1 MEQFNRTEM
10 LLGKDG
16 VSRLQGATVAVFG
29 VGGVGGYA
37 VEALARGGIGKLILY
52 DNDVV
57 SISNIN
63 RQIIAT
69 HDTVG
74 QLKVDVCRN
83 RALSINPE
91 IIVNA
96 NAQFITEQNAAELDM
111 RGWDYII
118 DAIDTVSAKLAL
130 VKAANENNVPIIS
143 AMGAA
148 NKLDA
153 TAFCVTD
160 IFKTE
165 MDPLARVMRRELRI
179 SGIKSLKVVYSKEQ
193 ALKPAQTDE
202 KLPQGKRSIPGSVS
216 YVPGVE
222 GLILAGEV
230 IKAIALQ

>member
-69 HDTVG
+69 HDTIG
-74 QLKVDVCRN
+74 QLKVEVCRN

-91 IIVNA
+91 IVVKA

-111 RGWDYII
+111 CGWDYII

-130 VKAANENNVPIIS
+130 VKAANENNV
-143 AMGAA
+143 
-148 NKLDA
+148 
-153 TAFCVTD
+153 
-160 IFKTE
+160 
-165 MDPLARVMRRELRI
+165 
-179 SGIKSLKVVYSKEQ
+179 
-193 ALKPAQTDE
+193 
-202 KLPQGKRSIPGSVS
+202 
-216 YVPGVE
+216 
-222 GLILAGEV
+222 
-230 IKAIALQ
+230 